1 MDREN
6 AIEEQNKITF
16 DLTYY
21 PIFQNLKKKIFTE
34 LHLLLIFDVAHKTFF
49 KNMQIITFKNDT
61 SLKGQLFWALLPKVD
76 AEGRSKPFGKKKR
89 PCEVCNSVNGTFHF
103 KKRDT
108 DENFNMLKGPLDCN
122 SKHAIYFT
130 WM

>member
-1 MDREN
+1 MIEKDYSELEVRKQILETRGFLRGSLLDREN
-6 AIEEQNKITF
+6 AIEEKNKITF

-61 SLKGQLFWALLPKVD
+61 SLKGQLF
-76 AEGRSKPFGKKKR
+76 
-89 PCEVCNSVNGTFHF
+89 
-103 KKRDT
+103 
-108 DENFNMLKGPLDCN
+108 
-122 SKHAIYFT
+122 
-130 WM
+130 